1 MGTNELL
8 VSILL
13 PLVTLT
19 MIFGIVYLNK
29 RENLAMIEKGLNP
42 KIPHAAPFTNLKYGL
57 LLAGS
62 GFGLLLAYIL
72 DLMVSAI
79 DGQENASLYFAL
91 IAIFGGVGL
100 VTSYYI
106 ERKDVM
112 EKSEN

>member
-42 KIPHAAPFTNLKYGL
+42 KIPQAAPFTNLKYGL

-72 DLMVSAI
+72 DLMVTAI
-79 DGQENASLYFAL
+79 DGQENASIYFAL

-106 ERKDVM
+106 EKKDVM